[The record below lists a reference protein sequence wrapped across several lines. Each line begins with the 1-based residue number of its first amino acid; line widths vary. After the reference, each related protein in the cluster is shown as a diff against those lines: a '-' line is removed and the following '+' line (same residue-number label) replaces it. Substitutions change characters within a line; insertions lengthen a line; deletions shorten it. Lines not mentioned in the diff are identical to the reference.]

1 MTPEP
6 KIRWPVL
13 LLVLLLMGGAGYL
26 AQTRLS
32 IETDITASLPE
43 ADGELALAGEVLKRN
58 PNLDR
63 VVIDVG
69 LSAEESDPDRLVEA
83 AAWLHARLK
92 KSGLFKGLGSGLNS
106 AAFSGLYTA
115 VLDNLPALFS
125 EAQLA
130 DEVAPLL
137 TTPRVRAALA
147 ARVNDLAQLDGMG
160 QADAL
165 AKDPLGLAKLVLARL
180 AGIMPASNAR
190 IHRNQL
196 ISGDGRHLLLLATPA
211 AAGSD
216 TAHARRLLAL
226 FQGLERELNQKS
238 SWEGTA
244 EGRITLTV
252 VGGFRAALENETLV
266 KADTSRA
273 IIIATVGIAL
283 LLLLTFPRPWL
294 GLLALLPALA
304 GLSFALL
311 IFSLFERRI
320 SGLALGFGGAL
331 VSITVD
337 HGVAFLLFL
346 DQTHKTSGREAARKL
361 WAVGLF
367 ATLTTVGAFSVLTL
381 SGFPILRQVG
391 LLAALGVGLAFL
403 FVHTVL
409 PLVFPAMPAARR
421 GALLPLQPLLARL
434 TSGRS
439 WLGPALAVALV
450 AGLLPFARPTFL
462 VDLAAM
468 NTVQPATLAAEE
480 QVTATWGDVFDR
492 VYLLATAADLD
503 SLRAQTDAAAA
514 LLERARRDGSLAGAL
529 SPSSLLPGPTR
540 ATANRAAWSRFWSV
554 PRRTQLGELLS
565 TEGQRL
571 GFTADAF
578 APFSAALAMPGLGPV
593 PLPAALYELL
603 GISRA
608 SDGSWVWFGSAARG
622 ERYDAAALSASARDL
637 GLGIMDPRRYT
648 RVLAGHLSATFQRML
663 VYIALAVV
671 LLMVILFLDPVL
683 VLISLLPLAFAL
695 VTTLGALGLL
705 GHPIDIPGL
714 MLVIVIFGMGID
726 YSLFLVRAHQRFL
739 RADHPGQGPVRGA
752 VFLAAGSTLIGMLS
766 LTLADHAVPRSAGIT
781 ASAGVLFAA
790 LGAFLILP
798 TLLRRVY
805 ARPNTGGGLLARYRR
820 LSPGVRLS
828 ARFKVRLDPMFP
840 RLDALL
846 EPVERLLDVGCGY
859 GVPAAWLLE
868 RRPGLSVVAAEADE
882 ERALVA
888 ARVLGARGDVHHL
901 AAPALPPD
909 LQGVGAALMLDMVHH
924 LDDRALAATL
934 ATVRSALPD
943 TAQLILRATVPGP
956 RPGAWERWL
965 ERINVNLRGQPRPH
979 FRSLDQLTAALQE
992 HDFQLEG
999 TEPTAPGREETW
1011 LLARAAARQED
1022 AP

>member
-1 MTPEP
+1 MTPAP
-6 KIRWPVL
+6 KIRWTVL
-13 LLVLLLMGGAGYL
+13 LFVLLLMGGAGYL
-26 AQTRLS
+26 AQSRLS

-43 ADGELALAGEVLKRN
+43 ADGELAWAGEVLKRN

-63 VVIDVG
+63 VVIDLG
-69 LSAEESDPDRLVEA
+69 LSVKEGDPDRLVQA
-83 AAWLHARLK
+83 AAWLRQRLL
-92 KSGLFKGLGSGLNS
+92 KSGLFKGLGGGMNG
-106 AAFSGLYTA
+106 AAFSGLYAA
-115 VLDNLPALFS
+115 VLDDLPALFS
-125 EAQLA
+125 QAQLRE
-130 DEVAPLL
+130 EVAPLL

-147 ARVNDLAQLDGMG
+147 ARIKDLAQLDGMG

-165 AKDPLGLAKLVLARL
+165 ARDPLGLAKLVLARL
-180 AGIMPASNAR
+180 SGMMPASNAR
-190 IHRNQL
+190 IYRNQL
-196 ISGDGRHLLLLATPA
+196 ISGDDRHLLLLATPT

-216 TAHARRLLAL
+216 TSHARRLLAL
-226 FQGLERELNQKS
+226 FQGLERELNERAS
-238 SWEGTA
+238 GEAAAGTFS
-244 EGRITLTV
+244 LTV
-252 VGGFRAALENETLV
+252 VGGFRAALDNETLV
-266 KADTSRA
+266 RADTRRA

-283 LLLLTFPRPWL
+283 LLLLCFPRPWL

-304 GLSFALL
+304 GLSFGLL

-346 DQTHKTSGREAARKL
+346 DQPRVTSGKEAARKL

-381 SGFPILRQVG
+381 SGFPILKQVG

-439 WLGPALAVALV
+439 WLGPGLAVALMV
-450 AGLLPFARPTFL
+450 GLLPFARPTFQ

-468 NTVQPATLAAEE
+468 NTVQPATLAAEK

-492 VYLLATAADLD
+492 VYLLATAPDLAG
-503 SLRAQTDAAAA
+503 LRAQTDAAAA
-514 LLERARRDGSLAGAL
+514 LLERARRDRNLAGAL

-540 ATANRAAWSRFWSV
+540 AAANRAAWTRFWTQT
-554 PRRTQLGELLS
+554 RRTQLGELLS

-571 GFTADAF
+571 GFTGDAF
-578 APFSAALAMPGLGPV
+578 APFTAALAIPGLGPV
-593 PLPAALYELL
+593 PLPEALHELL
-603 GISRA
+603 GVSRA
-608 SDGSWVWFGSAARG
+608 SDGSWVWFGSATRG
-622 ERYDAAALSASARDL
+622 ESYDAAALATSARDQ

-663 VYIALAVV
+663 KYIALAVV
-671 LLMVILFLDPVL
+671 MLMIILFLDPVL

-695 VTTLGALGLL
+695 VATLGTLGLL
-705 GHPIDIPGL
+705 DHPIDIPGL

-726 YSLFLVRAHQRFL
+726 YALFLVRAHQRFL
-739 RADHPGQGPVRGA
+739 SADHPGQGPVRGA

-781 ASAGVLFAA
+781 ASAGVFFAA

-798 TLLRRVY
+798 PLLRRVY
-805 ARPNTGGGLLARYRR
+805 ARPTSGGGLLARFRR
-820 LSPGVRLS
+820 LSPNVRLF

-840 RLDALL
+840 RLDDLL
-846 EPVERLLDVGCGY
+846 HPVDRLLDVGCGY

-868 RRPGLSVVAAEADE
+868 RRPGLTVVACEADE

-888 ARVLGARGDVHHL
+888 ARVLGGRGDVHHL

-924 LDDRALAATL
+924 LDDAALLATL
-934 ATVRSALPD
+934 ATVRGALPQG
-943 TAQLILRATVPGP
+943 AQLILRATLPGQG
-956 RPGAWERWL
+956 PGAWERWL
-965 ERINVNLRGQPRPH
+965 ERINVSLRGQARPH
-979 FRSLDQLTAALQE
+979 FRDLGQLTAALE
-992 HDFQLEG
+992 AHGFELERS
-999 TEPTAPGREETW
+999 EATAPGREETW
-1011 LLARAAARQED
+1011 LVALARAHHEARS
-1022 AP
+1022 

>member
-1 MTPEP
+1 MTPTP

-13 LLVLLLMGGAGYL
+13 LLVLLFMGAAGWL
-26 AQTRLS
+26 AQSRLS

-43 ADGELALAGEVLKRN
+43 AEGELSGAAEVLKRN

-63 VVIDVG
+63 VVIDLG
-69 LSAEESDPDRLVEA
+69 LKGGEGDPDLLVETA
-83 AAWLHARLK
+83 GWLNKRLEQ
-92 KSGLFKGLGSGLNS
+92 SGLFKGLGSGMNG
-106 AAFSGLYTA
+106 AAFSGLFSA
-115 VLDNLPALFS
+115 VLDDLPALFS
-125 EAQLA
+125 EAQLQA
-130 DEVAPLL
+130 EVAPLL
-137 TTPRVRAALA
+137 TPQRVRAALS
-147 ARVNDLAQLDGMG
+147 ARINDLAQLDGMG

-165 AKDPLGLAKLVLARL
+165 SKDPLGLARLVLARL
-180 AGIMPASNAR
+180 SGMMPASNAR
-190 IHRNQL
+190 IYRNQL
-196 ISGDGRHLLLLATPA
+196 ISGDGAHLLLLATPA

-216 TAHARRLLAL
+216 TAHARRLLTL
-226 FQGLERELNQKS
+226 FNKLELELNQKAS
-238 SWEGTA
+238 VEDKF
-244 EGRITLTV
+244 TLTV
-252 VGGFRAALENETLV
+252 VGGFRAALDNETLV
-266 KADTSRA
+266 RADTRRA

-283 LLLLTFPRPWL
+283 LLLLCFPRPWL

-311 IFSLFERRI
+311 IFSLFEQRI

-346 DQTHKTSGREAARKL
+346 DQTRVTTGKAAARKL

-421 GALLPLQPLLARL
+421 GALLPLQPMLARL
-434 TSGRS
+434 TSGRTL
-439 WLGPALAVALV
+439 LGPALALLLA
-450 AGLLPFARPTFL
+450 AGLLPFAKPTFE

-468 NTVQPATLAAEE
+468 NTVQPATLAAEK

-492 VYLLATAADLD
+492 VYLLASAKDLD
-503 SLRAQTDAAAA
+503 SLRHQTDAAAA
-514 LLERARRDGSLAGAL
+514 LLERAGQDGQLAGAL

-540 ATANRAAWSRFWSV
+540 ATKNRAAWTRFWNAQ
-554 PRRTQLGELLS
+554 RRTELATLLS
-565 TEGQRL
+565 REGQVM

-578 APFSAALAMPGLGPV
+578 APFSTALAVPGVGPV
-593 PLPAALYELL
+593 PLPAALHELL

-608 SDGSWVWFGSAARG
+608 SDGGWVWFGSTARGKRYDSAALADAARRTG
-622 ERYDAAALSASARDL
+622 I
-637 GLGIMDPRRYT
+637 GIMDPRRYT
-648 RVLAGHLSATFQRML
+648 RVLATHLSATFQRML
-663 VYIALAVV
+663 KYIALAVV
-671 LLMVILFLDPVL
+671 VLMIILFLDPLL
-683 VLISLLPLAFAL
+683 VLISLLPLAFAF
-695 VTTLGALGLL
+695 VATLGTLGLL

-726 YSLFLVRAHQRFL
+726 YALFLVRAHQRFL
-739 RADHPGQGPVRGA
+739 SPDHPGQGPVRGA

-798 TLLRRVY
+798 PLLRRLYQPRAPMGKGVV
-805 ARPNTGGGLLARYRR
+805 PRYRR
-820 LSPGVRLS
+820 LSPNVRLS
-828 ARFKVRLDPMFP
+828 AYFKVRLDPMFP

-846 EPVERLLDVGCGY
+846 DPVERLLDVGCGY
-859 GVPAAWLLE
+859 GVPAAWLME
-868 RRPGLSVVAAEADE
+868 RRPALTVVACEADE

-888 ARVLGARGDVHHL
+888 ARALGDRASVHNL

-909 LQGVGAALMLDMVHH
+909 VNGVGAVLMLDMVHH
-924 LDDRALAATL
+924 LDDGALAETL
-934 ATVRSALPD
+934 ASVRAALPD
-943 TAQLILRATVPGP
+943 GGQLILRATVPGG

-965 ERINVNLRGQPRPH
+965 ERINVHLRDQARPH
-979 FRSLDQLTAALQE
+979 FRGLDQLTAALE
-992 HDFQLEG
+992 RADFELEQ

-1011 LLARAAARQED
+1011 LLARARRPGEATR
-1022 AP
+1022 